1 MAVVIS
7 GVRNLD
13 KCIAK
18 FKSIEGI
25 DLTPVISKA
34 TRIVQR
40 DAKILAPVDTG
51 NLMNHIFAKTLKAKT
66 MKKSGLGEDPV
77 GVVYTN
83 VEYAVYQEYGWSRT
97 YPSGKTVVYSGKAF
111 MRPALKQ
118 NKKYISDMVERYIQD
133 KLRTIKK

>member
-1 MAVVIS
+1 MAGKTVVVGIK
-7 GVRNLD
+7 NLE
-13 KCIAK
+13 KCINK
-18 FKSIEGI
+18 FKSVGDI

-51 NLMNHIFAKTLKAKT
+51 NLMNHIFAKTLKKET
-66 MKKSGLGEDPV
+66 VSGATSAV

-83 VEYAVYQEYGWSRT
+83 VEYAIYQEYGWSRT

-111 MRPALKQ
+111 MRPALQK
-118 NKKYISDMVERYIQD
+118 NGELIDRMIEKYIQD
-133 KLRTIKK
+133 KLKTIKK